1 MNKTFDELASDYDSF
16 RAEAVNKLPNPET
29 YPHAEILIPIVFVE
43 PLKPLIVSRGEMP
56 NTTTTATVHSFRF
69 YKTFILN
76 YPVWVHKT

>member
-1 MNKTFDELASDYDSF
+1 MNKTFDELASYYDSF

-29 YPHAEILIPIVFVE
+29 YPHAEIVIPIQVFE
-43 PLKPLIVSRGEMP
+43 PLKPQMFSRGETP
-56 NTTTTATVHSFRF
+56 TGTTEVWVHTFRF